1 MENEIFKSL
10 LYIVNFFNNP
20 QNDNFLLKEAGI
32 KNDPNLLP
40 IIVRIGAASSISVG
54 ELASQLGK
62 NHSSTSRQ
70 VDKFERQGL
79 LVTTPNSNDKRI
91 RNITLSPKGND
102 IFQLITKTR
111 QEVIAQSLSSL
122 TSDDINT
129 VNAGLAKLA
138 KVLKNIDM
146 NSYKQK
152 RD

>member
-62 NHSSTSRQ
+62 IILQ
-70 VDKFERQGL
+70 
-79 LVTTPNSNDKRI
+79 P
-91 RNITLSPKGND
+91 
-102 IFQLITKTR
+102 
-111 QEVIAQSLSSL
+111 A
-122 TSDDINT
+122 
-129 VNAGLAKLA
+129 AKLISSSV
-138 KVLKNIDM
+138 KD
-146 NSYKQK
+146 Y
-152 RD
+152 